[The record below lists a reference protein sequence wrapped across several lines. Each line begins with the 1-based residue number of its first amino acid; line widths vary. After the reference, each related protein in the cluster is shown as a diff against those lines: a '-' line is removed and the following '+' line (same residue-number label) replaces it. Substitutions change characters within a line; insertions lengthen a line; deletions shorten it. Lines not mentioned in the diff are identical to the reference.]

1 MLFNSIMSSMASFL
15 WSSLNLTFDLFCF
28 YLITIFNAYLLS
40 YIEPID
46 GVKVSLFNFFD
57 LFVLLR
63 EKEDFIEVFDLIE
76 AFDLRA

>member
-1 MLFNSIMSSMASFL
+1 
-15 WSSLNLTFDLFCF
+15 
-28 YLITIFNAYLLS
+28 LS

-76 AFDLRA
+76 AFDLTA